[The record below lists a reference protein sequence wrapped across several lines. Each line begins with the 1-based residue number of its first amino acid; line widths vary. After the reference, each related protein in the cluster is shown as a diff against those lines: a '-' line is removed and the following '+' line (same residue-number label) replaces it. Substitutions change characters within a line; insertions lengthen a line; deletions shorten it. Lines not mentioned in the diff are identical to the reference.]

1 MLKQLVRKYPL
12 INIEIS
18 PIDRQITLDKIQ
30 LVGDELEKPVF
41 LWSLLQSDFQPLS
54 AVVLPSWQNEP
65 TTAILKAIASLQ
77 ATTSGLYVFENL
89 FATLEAIPALAR
101 EACYQAFT
109 QLFTRLNQPSREC
122 LVVFIESGMGRV
134 PSFLRQI
141 IQEYKFPL
149 PTDFELSTL
158 LFEHGINLSDAPRLR
173 NILAGLTTEEIRL
186 GLRANQDITDLDLL
200 GDELLK
206 YKYNLFA
213 AFGLEFIGDTSTKD
227 VGGLDLVKA
236 AMQEVKLDF
245 SPAARACGLPL
256 PRGMIMVGIPGSGKT
271 YFAKTCA
278 NILGFPLINIGI
290 DVVKSG
296 GVANFKR
303 LLNRIDACAPNI
315 PYLDEF
321 DKFFA
326 DEQGKELLGIL
337 LTWLN
342 EKSSATYVM
351 ATLNRLENLP
361 PELTRAGRFDRVF
374 YVDFPGADERKQ
386 ILQLHCARFDRRFAE
401 SALGPLSAEDWESI
415 IEETDKY
422 TGAELAQ
429 MAIVAAKSYF
439 YTKLSKP
446 ARLQQI
452 AVDET
457 ATADDLAEWS
467 PPVLLQGDLKINKQ
481 LLIAA
486 RKKVK
491 SLYSRNPE
499 GVLAIENRA
508 KAFTEASSSNKP
520 SEFDLPPI
528 NIYAVQPFQH
538 V

>member
-1 MLKQLVRKYPL
+1 
-12 INIEIS
+12 
-18 PIDRQITLDKIQ
+18 
-30 LVGDELEKPVF
+30 
-41 LWSLLQSDFQPLS
+41 
-54 AVVLPSWQNEP
+54 
-65 TTAILKAIASLQ
+65 
-77 ATTSGLYVFENL
+77 
-89 FATLEAIPALAR
+89 
-101 EACYQAFT
+101 
-109 QLFTRLNQPSREC
+109 
-122 LVVFIESGMGRV
+122 
-134 PSFLRQI
+134 
-141 IQEYKFPL
+141 
-149 PTDFELSTL
+149 
-158 LFEHGINLSDAPRLR
+158 
-173 NILAGLTTEEIRL
+173 
-186 GLRANQDITDLDLL
+186 
-200 GDELLK
+200 
-206 YKYNLFA
+206 
-213 AFGLEFIGDTSTKD
+213 
-227 VGGLDLVKA
+227 
-236 AMQEVKLDF
+236 
-245 SPAARACGLPL
+245 
-256 PRGMIMVGIPGSGKT
+256 MVGIPGSGKT

-439 YTKLSKP
+439 YTTLTKP
-446 ARLQQI
+446 ERLQQI
-452 AVDET
+452 AADET
-457 ATADDLAEWS
+457 ATVDDLEEWS
-467 PPVLLQGDLKINKQ
+467 PPVLLQGDLKISKQ
-481 LLIAA
+481 LLLAA

-528 NIYAVQPFQH
+528 NIYAVQPLQRI
-538 V
+538 